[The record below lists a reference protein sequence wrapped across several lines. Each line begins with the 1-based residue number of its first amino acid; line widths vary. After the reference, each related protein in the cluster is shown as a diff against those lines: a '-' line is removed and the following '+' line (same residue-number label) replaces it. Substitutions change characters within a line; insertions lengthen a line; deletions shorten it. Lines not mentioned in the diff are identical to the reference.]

1 VTTFDAEKFR
11 QALIMFI
18 VMCNIAF
25 SVVES
30 LYFQALLNCCSTALA
45 PFFIKAHNTVKRWI
59 LEEFEKKRLQVKAEL
74 ATARSRIHVSFDG

>member
-1 VTTFDAEKFR
+1 VTTYDAAKFR

-30 LYFQALLNCCSTALA
+30 PYFQALLNCCSTALA
-45 PFFIKAHNTVKRWI
+45 PFFIKAPTYSDMSGGSDSLIVVVVVRTI
-59 LEEFEKKRLQVKAEL
+59 PSA
-74 ATARSRIHVSFDG
+74 G